1 MVYICIKCLNSNK
14 ITLLT
19 TKAILMK
26 DRILN
31 NTVKQ
36 KRIKNTQTYSY
47 NPSIQIQFV
56 VKKIHMY
63 TIDIHMNICT

>member
-1 MVYICIKCLNSNK
+1 MVYIYIYICVKFLNSNK

-19 TKAILMK
+19 AKVISMK
-26 DRILN
+26 YRILN
-31 NTVKQ
+31 NTAKQ

-56 VKKIHMY
+56 VKKY
-63 TIDIHMNICT
+63 ICIQFIYV

>member
-1 MVYICIKCLNSNK
+1 
-14 ITLLT
+14 
-19 TKAILMK
+19 MK

-31 NTVKQ
+31 NTAKQ

-63 TIDIHMNICT
+63 TIDIHMNICI